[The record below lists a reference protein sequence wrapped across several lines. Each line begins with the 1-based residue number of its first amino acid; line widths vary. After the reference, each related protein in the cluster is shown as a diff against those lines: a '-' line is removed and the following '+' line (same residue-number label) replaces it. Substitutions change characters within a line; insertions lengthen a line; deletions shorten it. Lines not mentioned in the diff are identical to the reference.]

1 MYFGVYFLSYRQYID
16 LFYGGIFITDLGG
29 SQKIYVGEN
38 KFTIEVDV
46 ECFNL
51 EGFKKAIKEVMGYRN
66 MEKMHFR
73 MPGGPLACG
82 LRLLYEMSIDNML
95 KIVTENN

>member
-29 SQKIYVGEN
+29 SQKIYVGGN

-46 ECFNL
+46 EYFNL
-51 EGFKKAIKEVMGYRN
+51 DGFKKAIKEVMGI
-66 MEKMHFR
+66 K
-73 MPGGPLACG
+73 
-82 LRLLYEMSIDNML
+82 ML
-95 KIVTENN
+95 KICILECQVDL